1 MGVRDRSWCWW
12 LVCVCVGR
20 GVWGGVMVEHKLP
33 TCLALETRHKVP
45 SVVVGGWW
53 GAAPLSQ
60 EHRRLSGEVPY
71 MTLPANEWV
80 VVVVGVGVLMD
91 QKGRRRERD
100 EGKETGLHGEEAA
113 AAAAAAAAHCTASAL
128 LRACDRASMSARAG
142 TLAQPERDGEEK
154 GKGGVLICVLC
165 CTATALRAE

>member
-1 MGVRDRSWCWW
+1 M
-12 LVCVCVGR
+12 CVGR

-113 AAAAAAAAHCTASAL
+113 AAAAHCTASAL